1 MDLQFPVLDK
11 SLKLLFTLG
20 KVKIANLDCET
31 LEKKVNRFSVFVI
44 EVSSQIIHQELFA
57 QLCARAE
64 PGAVENSK
72 ML

>member
-20 KVKIANLDCET
+20 QVKIANLDCET

-57 QLCARAE
+57 QPCAHAE
-64 PGAVENSK
+64 PGAV
-72 ML
+72 